1 MYIQYIYIY
10 IYILSFVVTL
20 PIWANDPGRHNG
32 NFLEESFLAF

>member
-1 MYIQYIYIY
+1 MYVYTVYIYTV
-10 IYILSFVVTL
+10 SFVVTL